1 MAENRDRINQNRQ
14 AFLGLIGSTMAYGRL
29 VSPRGLEIRE
39 LIDAQIVIDPYYPFQ
54 GFQAR
59 KYQVDYFRKEM
70 RWKLGAS
77 RMDESIKAHAAMW
90 ESVQNP
96 DGSFNSNYGQ
106 YWFGQ
111 QMGLMKACLELI
123 RDPYS
128 RRACIPML
136 RDGHLSPETKDT
148 VCTESITFLIR
159 DNQLHCSVHMRSS
172 DQIFGLGTDI
182 PTFSFLMRLARGI
195 LSPHFDN
202 LSLGLLKI
210 TAASSHIYAR
220 HFHMAERILAE
231 CPTKYESVPMP
242 LCGYK
247 EAMKLIALRG
257 RRNEVEDA
265 FELWDLYL
273 WLHKDEI

>member
-1 MAENRDRINQNRQ
+1 METLSRAEQNRLN
-14 AFLGLIGSTMAYGRL
+14 FLHLFDLTMKYGRV
-29 VSPRGLEIRE
+29 VSPRGMVIRE
-39 LIDAQIVIDPYYPFQ
+39 LIDPQITIDPQYPFQ
-54 GFQAR
+54 GFYAR
-59 KYQVDYFRKEM
+59 KYDVDYFRKEM

-77 RMDESIKAHAAMW
+77 KMDASIKYHAKMW

-123 RDPYS
+123 RDPCS

-136 RDGHLSPETKDT
+136 RDDHLSPETKDT

-182 PTFSFLMRLARGI
+182 PTFSFLMRLAHGI
-195 LSPHFDN
+195 LLPHFGH
-202 LSLGLLKI
+202 LQLGQLKI
-210 TAASSHIYAR
+210 TAASSHIYER
-220 HFHMAERILAE
+220 HFEMVKKILE
-231 CPTKYESVPMP
+231 EDPVHYKSEWMP
-242 LCGYK
+242 LCHPNHV
-247 EAMKLIALRG
+247 MKVIANRG
-257 RRNEVEDA
+257 QVSDTIGD
-265 FELWDLYL
+265 FYF
-273 WLHKDEI
+273 WLCRDQFHEPT